1 MQPESGPLKP
11 GPLGSG
17 PSEPQTQ
24 PLLALQNLYV
34 NYGAVSALRGVSL
47 HLHAGEVVALLG
59 ANGAGKSTTLRA
71 ISNLIKVASG
81 QILLDGSPLTGLS
94 PTEVVARGVA
104 HCPEGRR
111 VFGGMSVLENL
122 RLGASVRSDSEGI
135 KSDTERMLSL
145 FPILAERRSQAA
157 GTLSGG
163 EQQML
168 ALARALMARPRLL
181 LLDEPSLGVAP
192 LIIKEIFKILRELR
206 ETGVTILLVEQNA
219 RAALGLADRAYVLR
233 TGSVALSGS
242 AAELSQ
248 SEEVAQAYLGGGAA

>member
-1 MQPESGPLKP
+1 MPPEKLPP
-11 GPLGSG
+11 
-17 PSEPQTQ
+17 ERMQ
-24 PLLALQNLYV
+24 PLLALNDLHV
-34 NYGAVSALRGVSL
+34 SYGAVSALRGVSL
-47 HLHAGEVVALLG
+47 HLYAGEVVALLG

-71 ISNLIKVASG
+71 ISGLIKATSG
-81 QILLDGSPLTGLS
+81 QILLEGAPLTGLN
-94 PTEVVARGVA
+94 PTDIVARGVA

-111 VFGGMSVLENL
+111 VFGGMSVMENL
-122 RLGASVRSDSEGI
+122 RLGASVRSDTDGI
-135 KSDTERMLSL
+135 RQDTERMLNL
-145 FPILAERRSQAA
+145 FPILAERRGQAA

-192 LIIKEIFKILRELR
+192 LIVKDIFNTLRELR

-242 AAELSQ
+242 AADLSA
-248 SEEVAQAYLGGGAA
+248 SDEVAQAYLGGGAA

>member
-1 MQPESGPLKP
+1 MPPDLI
-11 GPLGSG
+11 
-17 PSEPQTQ
+17 Q
-24 PLLALQNLYV
+24 PLLALNDLHV
-34 NYGAVSALRGVSL
+34 SYGAVQALRGVSL

-71 ISNLIKVASG
+71 ISGLIKAASG
-81 QILLDGSPLTGLS
+81 QILLEGAPLTGLN
-94 PTEVVARGVA
+94 PTAIVARGVA

-111 VFGGMSVLENL
+111 VFGDMSVMENL
-122 RLGASVRSDSEGI
+122 RLGASVRSDTDGI
-135 KSDTERMLSL
+135 LQDTERMLGL
-145 FPILAERRSQAA
+145 FPILAERRGQAA

-192 LIIKEIFKILRELR
+192 LIVKDIFNTLRELR

-242 AAELSQ
+242 AADLSA
-248 SEEVAQAYLGGGAA
+248 SDEVAQAYLGGGAA